1 MKSKSIIIGMALLVL
16 SLGFALVAEAAP
28 ANYTCYVTMSGVEA
42 NGEIRIYLDIVDDGT
57 DTMKYY
63 TAPVAYEK
71 TMLAIALTAQST
83 GIPVRVRVDWD
94 NPRTELT
101 FMRLGENQSS
111 GKKIN
116 LTW

>member
-1 MKSKSIIIGMALLVL
+1 MKCKSIIFGMALLVL
-16 SLGFALVAEAAP
+16 SLGFAPLADAAP
-28 ANYTCYVTMSGVEA
+28 ANYTCNVMMAGVED

-57 DTMKYY
+57 TTMKYY

-71 TMLAIALTAQST
+71 TMLAIALTAIST

-101 FMRLGENQSS
+101 FMRIAQ
-111 GKKIN
+111 
-116 LTW
+116 